1 MGYRNKLSHQFILKL
16 SSYLR
21 FELERR
27 KGVGG
32 FVEAEAR
39 SGVMRFGNDLLPV
52 FQEEVE
58 VAGNQE
64 HLQVSL
70 VEYADLCCFLSCP
83 EFHLFP
89 EFFSKGN
96 AITGTGLHIWLL
108 QEQLCV
114 FLTEL
119 DLFKLQPQG

>member
-58 VAGNQE
+58 VAG
-64 HLQVSL
+64 
-70 VEYADLCCFLSCP
+70 D
-83 EFHLFP
+83 
-89 EFFSKGN
+89 
-96 AITGTGLHIWLL
+96 
-108 QEQLCV
+108 
-114 FLTEL
+114 
-119 DLFKLQPQG
+119 